1 LPSRD
6 MRFSHCLADAPHEE
20 HPLPVGFAYTS
31 SHLRNVPTVTSFTS
45 DPASASDE
53 PPPKEEDK
61 GVLCNW
67 YDLQLGNNIGHWKGD
82 RPAIKYQ
89 YDHDLKGLELRYW
102 WPGKAGRGECNN
114 VNDTNRG
121 CWFRGRMLNDP
132 SCDEKMHCLHV
143 AGHDGEPAHTYT
155 CPTWLRNHEGLPCKL
170 PPEWQACP
178 RKFKLMRVDSGV
190 PQDFKD
196 ALSEPCGPMGEEHCL
211 GNTEFETDIG
221 MYFDVRQNQ
230 WYRCTP
236 WMKCEKFDIKEI
248 SDKTGTK
255 CGQHNCGEDEICFD
269 HRITSKQSTFHCVPE
284 NKVFLISAGDDMAM
298 DEMPLSLALL
308 PQSLHRAS
316 RRKSRCS
323 RKRDSTCLGCF
334 L

>member
-1 LPSRD
+1 
-6 MRFSHCLADAPHEE
+6 MRFSHCFVDALPHEE
-20 HPLPVGFAYTS
+20 HHVPVRFAHTPSRLHNVATSFAETS
-31 SHLRNVPTVTSFTS
+31 S
-45 DPASASDE
+45 DASGSV
-53 PPPKEEDK
+53 KEEDK

-67 YDLQLGNNIGHWKGD
+67 YDLQLGNSIGNWKGD

-89 YDHDLKGLELRYW
+89 YDHDLKGHELRYW
-102 WPGKAGRGECNN
+102 WPGKAGMGECNN
-114 VNDTNRG
+114 LTDPARG
-121 CWFRGRMLNDP
+121 CWFKGRLLNDP

-155 CPTWLRNHEGLPCKL
+155 CPTWLRNHEGIPCKL
-170 PPEWQACP
+170 PAEWQACP
-178 RKFKLMRVDSGV
+178 RKFKLLRVDSGV

-196 ALSEPCGPMGEEHCL
+196 ALSEPCGPMGEEACL
-211 GNTEFETDIG
+211 GNTENETEIG

-248 SDKTGTK
+248 MEKGRK
-255 CGQHNCGEDEICFD
+255 CGKHTCGNDEVCFD

-284 NKVFLISAGDDMAM
+284 NKVFLISSGDDMAM
-298 DEMPLSLALL
+298 DAMPLSLALL
-308 PQSLHRAS
+308 PQSLSRAS

-323 RKRDSTCLGCF
+323 TAPKRDRTCLGCF